1 MMVLHPQGVS
11 LRFLL
16 GFCASLIASLSGAAE
31 NDDDQ
36 VTFSKH
42 IAPILWQHCVDCH
55 RPGQVGPFPL
65 FTYQDA
71 VKRASFIKQTT
82 HDRRMPPWKAE
93 PGVLT
98 FQDERRLSPEQLA
111 HIARWVDSGAPE
123 GDPADLPPAPEFHE
137 GWKLGEPDLVLQMKE
152 PFSIPADGRDVYRC
166 FVIPIPIEDDRMVSA
181 VEFRPGNRS
190 VVHHTIMFLDAN
202 GAARKLDGQDGQ
214 PGYRSFGGAGVKATG
229 GLGAWLPGTT
239 PRHLPDGMAKYVKR
253 GSDLVL
259 QVHYHPSGKA
269 ETDQSSVGI
278 YFAKQP
284 TEKIV
289 TGIAVTQPLLRLP
302 AGKSRCNVR
311 TRCEPLPVD
320 VNVLGISPHMHDLG
334 REFKVVANL
343 PSGERLPLI
352 WIKDWDFNWQ
362 GTYQF
367 AKPVRLPKGSVIC
380 LHAVYDNSA
389 GNPKNPHQP
398 PREVIWGEQATDEMC
413 LCGVQVFTDKPVDLA
428 AISKMAGYELAVGLE
443 GGIPGESQKP
453 DSAATRGGFP
463 ADGIPIFGDHV
474 RQLVPFD
481 RDKNGFL
488 SRRELSKMSGPMQI
502 HVLRR
507 YHESR
512 SQEQQ

>member
-1 MMVLHPQGVS
+1 MMVSHPQRLS

-16 GFCASLIASLSGAAE
+16 SLCASLTGSLACAE
-31 NDDDQ
+31 ESNEEKI
-36 VTFSKH
+36 TFTKH

-93 PGVLT
+93 PGVLA
-98 FQDERRLSPEQLA
+98 FQDERRLSAEQLA
-111 HIARWVDSGAPE
+111 LIARWVDSGAPE
-123 GDPADLPPAPEFHE
+123 GDPADLPTPPEFHE
-137 GWKLGEPDLVLQMKE
+137 GWQLGEPDLVLQMKE
-152 PFSIPADGRDVYRC
+152 PFPIPADGRDVYRC
-166 FVIPIPIEDDRMVSA
+166 FVIPIPCDEDRMVSA
-181 VEFRPGNRS
+181 VEFRPGNRA

-229 GLGAWLPGTT
+229 GLGAWLPGTV
-239 PRHLPDGMAKYVKR
+239 PRHLPEGMAKYVKG

-259 QVHYHPSGKA
+259 QVHYHPSGKP

-278 YFAKQP
+278 YFAKKP
-284 TEKIV
+284 AEKIV

-302 AGKSRCNVR
+302 AGKARCDVK
-311 TRCEPLPVD
+311 TRCQPLPVD

-334 REFKVVANL
+334 REFKVMAHL
-343 PSGERLPLI
+343 PGGEHLPLI

-380 LHAVYDNSA
+380 LHAIYDNSA
-389 GNPKNPHQP
+389 DNPKNPHTP
-398 PREVIWGEQATDEMC
+398 PREVTWGEQATDEMC
-413 LCGVQVFTDKPVDLA
+413 LCGVQVFTDNPSDLA
-428 AISKMAGYELAVGLE
+428 AISKMPGYELAVGLE
-443 GGIPGESQKP
+443 GGIPHETEHQTTS
-453 DSAATRGGFP
+453 DTRGGYP
-463 ADGIPIFGDHV
+463 ADGIPIFSDKV
-474 RQLVPFD
+474 RQLLPFD
-481 RDKNGFL
+481 RDKNGSL
-488 SRRELSKMSGPMQI
+488 SRRELSKMSGPMQMYI
-502 HVLRR
+502 LRR
-507 YHESR
+507 YYETR
-512 SQEQQ
+512 RQDAQ